1 MNSLRPENADTFH
14 IVRIWG
20 AAVLRPH
27 NAQAL
32 QRTAAAFVFDEK
44 AGVFDYN

>member
-1 MNSLRPENADTFH
+1 MSSLRPENADTFH
-14 IVRIWG
+14 IVRTWD

>member
-1 MNSLRPENADTFH
+1 MSSLRPENADTFH
-14 IVRIWG
+14 NVRTWD
-20 AAVLRPH
+20 AAALRPH